1 MYKKSSPSR
10 LSYIFTIL
18 AWVII
23 VSSIIIIFEQIG
35 GMKNWT
41 ASARTR
47 IDTLEIILEN
57 LSIAALIASIIAWI
71 FREIRHTGAIENII
85 VRRFL
90 PIIHFAITATV
101 WVSILFH
108 ILESLAVDTSSILTG
123 AGIG

>member
-10 LSYIFTIL
+10 LSYAFTIL

-23 VSSIIIIFEQIG
+23 VSSIIIVFEQVS
-35 GMKNWT
+35 GMKNWGAGT
-41 ASARTR
+41 RTR
-47 IDTLEIILEN
+47 IDTLEIILVN
-57 LSIAALIASIIAWI
+57 LSIAALIASVIAWV
-71 FREIRHTGAIENII
+71 FREIRHTGAIENVI

-101 WVSILFH
+101 WISIVFH
-108 ILESLAVDTSSILTG
+108 ILESLAVDTRSILTG